1 MQYPVAVWNTNG
13 TYTAEIPDLP
23 GVVTETDNFDILEA
37 SVKEAATGWIK
48 TSLVCGRSIPAP
60 TPVERHRSNPDYHD
74 CHWIQVDIPTDF

>member
-23 GVVTETDNFDILEA
+23 GVVTETDNFDALEDA
-37 SVKEAATGWIK
+37 VKEAAAGWIK
-48 TSLVCGRSIPAP
+48 ANLVSGRSIPAP
-60 TPVERHRSNPDYHD
+60 SPVEHYQSTPNYCD